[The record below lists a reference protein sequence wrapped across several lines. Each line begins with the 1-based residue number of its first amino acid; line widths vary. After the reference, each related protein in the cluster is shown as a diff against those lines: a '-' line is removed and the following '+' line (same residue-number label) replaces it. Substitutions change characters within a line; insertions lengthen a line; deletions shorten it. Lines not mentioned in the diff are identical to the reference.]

1 LKYDVVIVGAG
12 SAGCVLA
19 ARLSENPKR
28 SVLLLEAGPDYPE
41 FQHLPDELKNGF
53 NLDAGTPHSPFN
65 WAYQASGASG
75 QTNPLQI
82 ARGKVVGGSSAV
94 NGQIFLRGLPEDY
107 DSWAAMGNDQ
117 WSYINVLPFFRKL
130 ESDLDI
136 RDDFHG
142 SDGPIPIRREKPT
155 DWHPFQSAFYDAC
168 VASGYPEDPDMNH
181 PDSTGVG
188 PVPVNNAGG
197 IRMSTALTYLDPV
210 RYRLN
215 LTIKPNVLA
224 TRIVFDGTK
233 ASGVDVESGGRKFM
247 VEGEEIVL
255 AAGGIASPQLLML
268 SGIGP
273 GSHLRNLGIPLVCE
287 LPGVGQNLRDHPL
300 VYIELG
306 VKDGVHLDITGPRM
320 QSGLRYTAGGSQ
332 LRNDMQ
338 IFPYNFG
345 GPTSGDPLGGDWK
358 FREPGLRLTCM
369 LQAAFSAGEL
379 SLASAEPHDK
389 PHLSYRYL
397 EDPRD
402 LQRLREAMRICQRL
416 LAHPALEP
424 LIEGWLAPTEE
435 SLASDEALDTWLIQN
450 VNTTYHTSGTCK
462 MGPGSDPMAVV
473 DQYGRVKGLQ
483 GLRIADLSIAP
494 DVVRANTN
502 ATAIMIAERVADW
515 I

>member
-1 LKYDVVIVGAG
+1 
-12 SAGCVLA
+12 
-19 ARLSENPKR
+19 
-28 SVLLLEAGPDYPE
+28 
-41 FQHLPDELKNGF
+41 
-53 NLDAGTPHSPFN
+53 
-65 WAYQASGASG
+65 
-75 QTNPLQI
+75 
-82 ARGKVVGGSSAV
+82 
-94 NGQIFLRGLPEDY
+94 
-107 DSWAAMGNDQ
+107 
-117 WSYINVLPFFRKL
+117 
-130 ESDLDI
+130 
-136 RDDFHG
+136 
-142 SDGPIPIRREKPT
+142 
-155 DWHPFQSAFYDAC
+155 
-168 VASGYPEDPDMNH
+168 
-181 PDSTGVG
+181 
-188 PVPVNNAGG
+188 
-197 IRMSTALTYLDPV
+197 MSTALTYLDPV

-233 ASGVDVESGGRKFM
+233 ASGVDVESGGRKFT

-273 GSHLRNLGIPLVCE
+273 GSHLRNLGIPLVRE

-424 LIEGWLAPTEE
+424 LIKGWLAPTEE
-435 SLASDEALDTWLIQN
+435 NLASDEALDTWLIQN